1 MGPHPCDAQGSRR
14 LTRIAQVVPHLPTFA
29 VDDGFS
35 YRIPDSLS
43 NVAVGSLV
51 RVPLGGRKLRGVVT
65 HVRDGDDPGNLR
77 DVLAVVG
84 DFPLLT
90 SRLLETMRWASI
102 HYVAPLSVMLAKAA
116 PPNIAR
122 RRASEAVPPQVL
134 PSPLPEASA
143 AAAAR
148 RRLRSAY
155 LVGGGPWGEV
165 AASLVS
171 EVMAAGRNAAIVAP
185 TVHEAQELAAAAGA
199 ALGVPVA
206 VATSSEAAAAVTTAW
221 AAAQQGGG
229 RLIVGTREIAFWPL
243 GDLGMVVVIE
253 EGRAAM
259 KAPQTPTTSVRDV
272 LRRRAA
278 AERFV
283 LVFAGP
289 VPTVEVVAAGVEMYE
304 PAARVWPLV
313 EVADRSEEPPSGAAV
328 MQASVRAVRAVLGR
342 SERGFIFVPRRGEAA
357 AFRCVSCGE
366 LRRCPQCSS
375 AVTRGDVC
383 QRCGTQLAACASCGA
398 GRFQPLGAGVG
409 RVISELRRTVGEA
422 VGGVEDGKPI
432 TVGTARDIP
441 TVGGMALSVVV
452 DADAL
457 LLAPHYRAE
466 EDALRTMARVA
477 LTVERGRGR
486 RCLIQTNLPDH
497 AVFEALRHGRPGTA
511 LRRMLDERAQAG
523 FPPVGQ
529 LLAIEM
535 EAAPQSADAQLRT
548 IVGDAEVRGPAAAG
562 DGQRW
567 LVSGA
572 DLRPCKLRL
581 RTLVQAWRDGG
592 ARVRIDADPVRL

>member
-1 MGPHPCDAQGSRR
+1 MGPYQCDAQGSRR

-43 NVAVGSLV
+43 NVVVGSLV

-65 HVRDGDDPGNLR
+65 HVREGGEPGNLR

-90 SRLLETMRWASI
+90 PRLLETMRWASI
-102 HYVAPLSVMLAKAA
+102 HYVAPLAVMLAKAA

-122 RRASEAVPPQVL
+122 RSTSAATAPQVL

-143 AAAAR
+143 AAAAQR
-148 RRLRSAY
+148 RVRSAY

-165 AASLVS
+165 AAALVS
-171 EVMAAGRNAAIVAP
+171 EVLAAGRNAAIVAP
-185 TVHEAQELAAAAGA
+185 TVHEAHEIAAASGK
-199 ALGVPVA
+199 ALGIPVA
-206 VATSSEAAAAVTTAW
+206 VATSSEAAADVTTAW
-221 AAAQQGGG
+221 AVSQQSGG
-229 RLIVGTREIAFWPL
+229 RLIVGTREIAFWAM
-243 GDLGMVVVIE
+243 GDLGMMVVIE

-304 PAARVWPLV
+304 PAGRVWPLV

-328 MQASVRAVRAVLGR
+328 MQASLRAVRAVLGR
-342 SERGFIFVPRRGEAA
+342 GERGFVFVPRRGEAA

-366 LRRCPQCSS
+366 LRRCPQCAS

-398 GRFQPLGAGVG
+398 RRFQPLGAGVG
-409 RVISELRRTVGEA
+409 RVLGELRRTVGEA
-422 VGGVEDGKPI
+422 VGGVEEGKQI

-441 TVGGMALSVVV
+441 AIGGVALSIVI

-466 EDALRTMARVA
+466 EDALRTLARVA

-486 RCLIQTNLPDH
+486 RCLIQTNLPEH
-497 AVFEALRHGRPGTA
+497 AVFEALRHGRPGTT
-511 LRRMLDERAQAG
+511 LRRMLDERAEAG

-529 LLAIEM
+529 LLAVEM
-535 EAAPQSADAQLRT
+535 EDAPQSADAQLRT
-548 IVGDAEVRGPAAAG
+548 IAGDAQVRGPAAAG
-562 DGQRW
+562 DGLRW
-567 LVSGA
+567 LVLGA

-581 RTLVQAWRDGG
+581 RTLVQSWRDGG
-592 ARVRIDADPVRL
+592 AKVRIDADPVRL